1 MQHERVRELR
11 KRQFIS
17 PSEVDQANAT
27 LRQAEAQVRVRRHDL
42 ERAQR
47 ELDRTIIKAPTDG
60 MVITREVDIGQT
72 VAASLNAPILFEL
85 AANLSKMWIHAN
97 VAEADIGRVGEGQRV
112 QFRVDAYPER
122 QFEGE
127 VIQVRKDRKSTR
139 LNSSH
144 V

>member
-1 MQHERVRELR
+1 
-11 KRQFIS
+11 
-17 PSEVDQANAT
+17 
-27 LRQAEAQVRVRRHDL
+27 
-42 ERAQR
+42 
-47 ELDRTIIKAPTDG
+47 

-112 QFRVDAYPER
+112 QFRVDAYAER

-127 VIQVRKDRKSTR
+127 VIKVRTAPIIADNVVGYGTIIGVD
-139 LNSSH
+139 NSEGIL
-144 V
+144 